1 VLIEPEP
8 MLPTR
13 GYRVLCHDAT
23 LIDLE
28 QAPHLDPPEAS
39 REPRRW
45 PSHCCAASVG
55 TLGKRRV
62 NDEGKLYKECA
73 RCEKCAEEQGSP
85 ANNFWGF
92 VGGNG

>member
-1 VLIEPEP
+1 MAKPL
-8 MLPTR
+8 
-13 GYRVLCHDAT
+13 LCRIGRHA
-23 LIDLE
+23 
-28 QAPHLDPPEAS
+28 
-39 REPRRW
+39 W
-45 PSHCCAASVG
+45 
-55 TLGKRRV
+55 KRRV